1 MRVVFAD
8 TGFWL
13 AEINPRDQWAST
25 AKRIVR
31 EMDPFQ
37 IVTTDEVLLEVL
49 NSLSQTTYLRRAA
62 IKQYYAI
69 MDNPN
74 ILVLGQSR
82 DSFLK
87 GLALFEERADKSY
100 SLTDCIAMSTMKE
113 LGIQEVLTNDRH
125 FEQEGFVVLMK
136 HPA

>member
-25 AKRIVR
+25 AKQIVR
-31 EMDPFQ
+31 ELDRFQ

-49 NSLSQTTYLRRAA
+49 NSLSRTTHLRRAA
-62 IKQYYAI
+62 LKQYYAI
-69 MDNPN
+69 RDNPN
-74 ILVLGQSR
+74 VLVLGQSR

-87 GLALFEERADKSY
+87 GLGLFEEREDKSY
-100 SLTDCIAMSTMKE
+100 SLTDCIAMSAMKE
-113 LGIQEVLTNDRH
+113 FGIQEVLTNDHH
-125 FEQEGFVVLMK
+125 FEQEGFVVLMRR
-136 HPA
+136 PA